1 VDPLAFPRACSTIL
15 ATGRGR
21 VGVIAAEGKSRSG
34 SQRGLRKPDRNARRR
49 GPGPVLSPAPRP
61 ASFSS
66 AIAHSGSRYI
76 TLHIESP
83 GADEL
88 LTGQRRP
95 GPRAAPRERSTIA
108 IRFAAMMNPI
118 II

>member
-1 VDPLAFPRACSTIL
+1 VQHDPRK
-15 ATGRGR
+15 GGG
-21 VGVIAAEGKSRSG
+21 VGVIAAEGKTRSVRSAGSVSRIAT
-34 SQRGLRKPDRNARRR
+34 RGGGDRVS
-49 GPGPVLSPAPRP
+49 VLSPAPRP

-83 GADEL
+83 GTDEL